1 MKISPQTIEAL
12 SKEAQK
18 NQLENKKFFRV
29 LANKEIS
36 RLDKAFHTLHEQI
49 FAETD
54 CLECGNCCRTLGPRL
69 TNADI
74 RRMAQALRIRP
85 SVLVDKYLLLDE
97 DDDYVF
103 RDMPCPFIDDEN
115 YCSIYADR
123 PRACKEYPH
132 TDRRRMRQMLDIT
145 LKNIPVCPVVFEIV
159 EELKGMEKI

>member
-1 MKISPQTIEAL
+1 M
-12 SKEAQK
+12 
-18 NQLENKKFFRV
+18 
-29 LANKEIS
+29 
-36 RLDKAFHTLHEQI
+36 
-49 FAETD
+49 
-54 CLECGNCCRTLGPRL
+54 
-69 TNADI
+69 
-74 RRMAQALRIRP
+74 RIRP

-103 RDMPCPFIDDEN
+103 REMPCPFIDDEN